1 MPRMSVATIDSPEFV
16 NITKISP
23 LISKCEVK
31 VLYIG
36 ENRNRSFITKEVATE
51 MAQSLP
57 GCPIVG
63 YYIEKIED
71 FGDHGDQIIID
82 VDGVKFNKLTKP
94 YGFIDLNTK
103 IWFQKFEESDDFG
116 NSIIREYLMTEG
128 YLWTGQFEESR
139 RVIDDGNPQSM
150 ELDEKTLKGH
160 WSTDINRGVDFFIIN
175 DAIFSKLCIL
185 GEDIEPCFEG
195 AEVTAPKVS
204 SSFSKDDNFTK
215 TLFTMLNELKFALNE
230 KGGNLMDI
238 TNQPEGVEVPV
249 VETPVVENTA
259 AAEGTVPEV
268 EIPEVEV
275 PAIVEPAAE
284 GETTPAADNA
294 AENFSTESGK
304 ADESSTEGI
313 QNNTEEFSNS
323 PQNDENSNE
332 DEDKEKFE
340 LLQKDFQELQSQF
353 SLLKEQN
360 ELLVAFRKDV
370 EDKEKDALIKKF
382 FMLDD
387 EDKKDVIENKS
398 TYSLDEIEA
407 KLSVVCVRK
416 KVSFDL
422 GSNQHEDS
430 VSTTFNLNSFS
441 TENSGEPAWI
451 KAVEATKNRM
461 K

>member
-63 YYIEKIED
+63 YYIEKVED

-82 VDGVKFNKLTKP
+82 AEGVKFNKLTKP

-103 IWFQKFEESDDFG
+103 IWFQKFEDTDDFG
-116 NSIIREYLMTEG
+116 NSVIREYLMTEG
-128 YLWTGQFEESR
+128 YLWTGQFEECR
-139 RVIDDGNPQSM
+139 RIIEDGNPQSM
-150 ELDEKTLKGH
+150 ELEEKTLKGH

-185 GEDIEPCFEG
+185 GEDVEPCFEG

-204 SSFSKDDNFTK
+204 SNFSKDDNFTK

-238 TNQPEGVEVPV
+238 TNQPEVVENLETSV
-249 VETPVVENTA
+249 VETPVVETPDVDA
-259 AAEGTVPEV
+259 PDVDAPDVETPVVETPEV
-268 EIPEVEV
+268 EENV
-275 PAIVEPAAE
+275 PAIADPEAEEGSDPAVE
-284 GETTPAADNA
+284 TA
-294 AENFSTESGK
+294 AENFSSESVK
-304 ADESSTEGI
+304 PDESSTEGI
-313 QNNTEEFSNS
+313 QNNTEEFS
-323 PQNDENSNE
+323 
-332 DEDKEKFE
+332 KEKFE
-340 LLQKDFQELQSQF
+340 LLQNDFQELQNQF

-360 ELLVAFRKDV
+360 ELLTAFRKDV
-370 EDKEKDALIKKF
+370 EDKEKDALINKF

-387 EDKKDVIENKS
+387 EDKKDVVENKS
-398 TYSLDEIEA
+398 TYSLEEIEA
-407 KLSVVCVRK
+407 KLSVICVRK
-416 KVSFDL
+416 KVNFDL
-422 GSNQHEDS
+422 DSNQHKES
-430 VSTTFNLNSFS
+430 VSTTFNLNSLS
-441 TENSGEPAWI
+441 TENSEEPAWI

>member
-1 MPRMSVATIDSPEFV
+1 MPRVSVATIDSPEFV

-128 YLWTGQFEESR
+128 YLWTGQFEECR

-150 ELDEKTLKGH
+150 ELDEKNLKGH

-323 PQNDENSNE
+323 SQNDENSN
-332 DEDKEKFE
+332 EDKEKFE